1 MDQLNSG
8 KKRSSGTRKVIRT
21 LVIVLILFVIGF
33 FGIRYYFV
41 WGEGA
46 KAGTLNFI
54 VKKGYVWKT
63 YEGRMILAGYRSNQ
77 PGGIQSNEFQFS
89 VVNEKVANTLMSN
102 SGAFFELH
110 YKEYLGAL
118 PWRGVSEFIVD
129 SIISMRKLE
138 PGVQQ
143 PLP

>member
-1 MDQLNSG
+1 MDQFTSE
-8 KKRSSGTRKVIRT
+8 KKKSSGVRKVFRT
-21 LVIVLILFVIGF
+21 VVIVLILVLIGF
-33 FGIRYYFV
+33 CFVRYYFV

-54 VKKGYVWKT
+54 VRKGYIWKT

-89 VVNEKVANTLMSN
+89 VVDEKVANTLMSN
-102 SGAFFELH
+102 SGSFFELH

-118 PWRGVSEFIVD
+118 PWRGMSEFIVD

-138 PGVQQ
+138 PGVAQ

>member
-1 MDQLNSG
+1 MDQLTREKKPASG
-8 KKRSSGTRKVIRT
+8 ARKVFRT
-21 LVIVLILFVIGF
+21 VVIVLIIGLIGF
-33 FGIRYYFV
+33 FAVRYYFV
-41 WGEGA
+41 WGYGA

-54 VKKGYVWKT
+54 VKKGYIWKT
-63 YEGRMILAGYRSNQ
+63 WEGRMILAGYRSNQ

-110 YKEYLGAL
+110 YKEYLGAV
-118 PWRGVSEFIVD
+118 PWRGMSEFIVD
-129 SIISMRKLE
+129 SIISMRKIE
-138 PGVQQ
+138 PGVAQ

>member
-1 MDQLNSG
+1 MNQSISETKRPSG
-8 KKRSSGTRKVIRT
+8 ARKIFRT
-21 LVIVLILFVIGF
+21 TVIVLIVGLIGF
-33 FGIRYYFV
+33 FLVRYYFV

-54 VKKGYVWKT
+54 VKKGYIWKT

-89 VVNEKVANTLMSN
+89 VVNEKVANTLMAN

-110 YKEYLGAL
+110 YKEYLGSV

-138 PGVQQ
+138 IGTQSPV
-143 PLP
+143 P